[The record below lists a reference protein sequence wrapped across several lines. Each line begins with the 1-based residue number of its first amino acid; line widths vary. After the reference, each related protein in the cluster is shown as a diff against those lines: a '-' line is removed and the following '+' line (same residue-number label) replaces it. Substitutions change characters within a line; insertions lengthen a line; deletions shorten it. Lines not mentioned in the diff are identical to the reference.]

1 MTDIAKKARLTDAGG
16 KQSRK
21 ITSARERR
29 KMWRTTRLAWMLLLP
44 SFVFLA
50 AFTFY
55 PIGYSIWNSLYK
67 DNNATI
73 RTGPVYIGLKN
84 YVTLFTK
91 DQIFKQAFIN
101 NIIVAVVT
109 VPISLGLAIMM
120 AIFAN
125 KVKIGKGLVRVS
137 FFYPTLLP
145 MVAVAN
151 IWLFI
156 YTPGY
161 GMLGYIFNNNTWHFL
176 TDPDAVLWALIV
188 MMIWKQAGYVM
199 IFYISGLQNINPE
212 LYEAATIDGANGTQI
227 FWRITW
233 PMLMP
238 TTLYVMII
246 TMTNAFKLV
255 DHLYIL
261 TKGGPGNASNMLL
274 FYVYQKAFDQTNY
287 GMASA
292 ITVVVIV
299 LLLILTCVQFFTQDK
314 RTFYA

>member
-1 MTDIAKKARLTDAGG
+1 MTTAA
-16 KQSRK
+16 Q
-21 ITSARERR
+21 RR
-29 KMWRTTRLAWMLLLP
+29 KNLRALRRSPQMWRTTRLAWLLLLP
-44 SFVFLA
+44 SLIFLA
-50 AFTFY
+50 LFTFY
-55 PIGYSIWNSLYK
+55 PIGYSVWMSLYK
-67 DNNATI
+67 NNNATF
-73 RTGPVYIGLKN
+73 RTGPVYIGIQN

-91 DQIFKQAFIN
+91 DTIFRESLRN
-101 NIIVAVVT
+101 NIIVALVT
-109 VPISLGLAIMM
+109 VPTSIGLAIGM

-125 KVKIGKGLVRVS
+125 KVKLFKGAVRVA

-156 YTPGY
+156 YTPIY
-161 GMLGYIFNNNTWHFL
+161 GMLGYINPTWHFL
-176 TDPDAVLWALIV
+176 TDPKAVLWALIA

-212 LYEAATIDGANGTQI
+212 LYEAAHIDGANSGQI
-227 FWRITW
+227 FRSITW

-246 TMTNAFKLV
+246 TMTNAFKMV
-255 DHLYIL
+255 DHLYIM

-274 FYVYQKAFDQTNY
+274 FYVYQKAFDQSNY

-292 ITVVVIV
+292 ITVVVIAL
-299 LLLILTCVQFFTQDK
+299 LLLITCVQFFTQDK

>member
-1 MTDIAKKARLTDAGG
+1 MTDIAKNAQPMSGSKKAAR
-16 KQSRK
+16 R
-21 ITSARERR
+21 INPIRERR
-29 KMWRTTRLAWMLLLP
+29 RMWKTTRLAWMLLLP
-44 SFVFLA
+44 SFIFLA
-50 AFTFY
+50 MFTFY
-55 PIGYSIWNSLYK
+55 PIGYSIWMSLYK
-67 DNNATI
+67 NNNATF

-84 YVTLFTK
+84 YITLFTK
-91 DQIFKQAFIN
+91 DAIFTESLKN
-101 NIIVAVVT
+101 NIIVAVLT
-109 VPISLGLAIMM
+109 VPTSIALAIMM

-125 KVKIGKGLVRVS
+125 RVKFGKGLVRVS

-156 YTPGY
+156 YTPVY
-161 GMLGYIFNNNTWHFL
+161 GMLGYINATWHFL
-176 TDPDAVLWALIV
+176 TDPSAVLWALIV

-199 IFYISGLQNINPE
+199 VFYISGLQNINPE
-212 LYEAATIDGANGTQI
+212 LYEAARIDGANGTQI

-246 TMTNAFKLV
+246 TMTNAFKMV
-255 DHLYIL
+255 DHLYIM
-261 TKGGPGNASNMLL
+261 TKGGPGNSSNMLL

-299 LLLILTCVQFFTQDK
+299 MLLLITCVQFFTQDK
-314 RTFYA
+314 RTFYS

>member
-1 MTDIAKKARLTDAGG
+1 MERTITTRNVALMNERSKKWKR
-16 KQSRK
+16 
-21 ITSARERR
+21 
-29 KMWRTTRLAWMLLLP
+29 TRLAWFLLLP

-50 AFTFY
+50 MFTFY

-67 DNNATI
+67 DNMATMA
-73 RTGPVYIGLKN
+73 TGPQYIGLSN
-84 YVTLFTK
+84 YIKLFTK
-91 DQIFKQAFIN
+91 DQIFAESFKN
-101 NIIVAVVT
+101 NMIVVLTT
-109 VPISLGLAIMM
+109 VPTSLALALAM

-125 KVKIGKGLVRVS
+125 KVRACKGLVRVS

-151 IWLFI
+151 IWLYI
-156 YTPGY
+156 YTPQW
-161 GMLGYIFNNNTWHFL
+161 GMLAIFNPEWHFL
-176 TDPDAVLWALIV
+176 TDPAAVLWALIA
-188 MMIWKQAGYVM
+188 MMIWKQAGYIM

-212 LYEAATIDGANGTQI
+212 LYEAARIDGANAGQI
-227 FWRITW
+227 FRKITW

-246 TMTNAFKLV
+246 TMTNAFKMV
-255 DHLYIL
+255 DHLYIM

-274 FYVYQKAFDQTNY
+274 FYIYQKAFDQTNY

-292 ITVVVIV
+292 VTVVVIA
-299 LLLILTCVQFFTQDK
+299 LLLVITCIQFFTQDK

>member
-1 MTDIAKKARLTDAGG
+1 MTDIVKMGKQTKKAPQKPWR
-16 KQSRK
+16 

-50 AFTFY
+50 MFTFY
-55 PIGYSIWNSLYK
+55 PIGYSVWMSLFK
-67 DNNATI
+67 NNNATF
-73 RTGPVYIGLKN
+73 RTGPVYIGFKN

-91 DQIFKQAFIN
+91 DAIFTESLKN
-101 NIIVAVVT
+101 NIIVAIVT
-109 VPISLGLAIMM
+109 VPTSISLAIMM

-125 KVKIGKGLVRVS
+125 KVRIGKGLVRVS

-156 YTPGY
+156 YTPVY
-161 GMLGYIFNNNTWHFL
+161 GMLGYINSTWHFL
-176 TDPDAVLWALIV
+176 TDPAAVLWALIV

-199 IFYISGLQNINPE
+199 VFYISGLQNINPE
-212 LYEAATIDGANGTQI
+212 LYEAARIDGANGTQV
-227 FWRITW
+227 FWHITW

-238 TTLYVMII
+238 TTLYVSII
-246 TMTNAFKLV
+246 TMTNAFKMV
-255 DHLYIL
+255 DHLYIM
-261 TKGGPGNASNMLL
+261 TKGGPGNSSNMLL

-299 LLLILTCVQFFTQDK
+299 MLLLITCVQFFTQDK
-314 RTFYA
+314 RTFYS

>member
-1 MTDIAKKARLTDAGG
+1 
-16 KQSRK
+16 
-21 ITSARERR
+21 
-29 KMWRTTRLAWMLLLP
+29 LP
-44 SFVFLA
+44 SFIFLFL
-50 AFTFY
+50 FTFY
-55 PIGYSIWNSLYK
+55 PIGYSVWNSLYK

-73 RTGPVYIGLKN
+73 RTGPVYVGFQN
-84 YVTLFTK
+84 YITLFTK
-91 DQIFKQAFIN
+91 DKIFREAFKN
-101 NIIVAVVT
+101 NIIVAIVT
-109 VPISLGLAIMM
+109 VPTSIILAILM
-120 AIFAN
+120 AMFAN
-125 KVKIGKGLVRVS
+125 RVKIGKGLVRVS

-156 YTPGY
+156 YTPNY
-161 GMLGYIFNNNTWHFL
+161 GMLAYIFNNNTWHFL
-176 TDPDAVLWALIV
+176 TDPKAVLWALIV
-188 MMIWKQAGYVM
+188 MLIWKQAGYVM
-199 IFYISGLQNINPE
+199 VFFISGLQGINPE
-212 LYEAATIDGANGTQI
+212 LYEAATIDGANPTQT

-246 TMTNAFKLV
+246 TMTNAFKMV

-261 TKGGPGNASNMLL
+261 TKGGPGNSSNMLL

-299 LLLILTCVQFFTQDK
+299 MLLIVTIVQFFTQDK

>member
-1 MTDIAKKARLTDAGG
+1 MTAVAKARKLT
-16 KQSRK
+16 
-21 ITSARERR
+21 TERERR
-29 KMWRTTRLAWMLLLP
+29 KMWRNTRLAWALLLP
-44 SFVFLA
+44 SFIFLA
-50 AFTFY
+50 MFTFY
-55 PIGYSIWNSLYK
+55 PIGYSIWMSLYK
-67 DNNATI
+67 NNNATF

-84 YVTLFTK
+84 YVQLFTK
-91 DQIFKQAFIN
+91 DQIFRQSLIN

-109 VPISLGLAIMM
+109 VPTSVGLAIMM

-125 KVKIGKGLVRVS
+125 KVRIGKGLVRVS

-156 YTPGY
+156 YTPVY
-161 GMLGYIFNNNTWHFL
+161 GMLGYINREWHFL
-176 TDPDAVLWALIV
+176 TDPQAVLWALIV

-199 IFYISGLQNINPE
+199 VFYISGLQNINPE
-212 LYEAATIDGANGTQI
+212 LYEAATIDGANPTQI
-227 FWRITW
+227 FWKITW

-246 TMTNAFKLV
+246 TMTNAFKMV

-292 ITVVVIV
+292 ITVVVILM
-299 LLLILTCVQFFTQDK
+299 LLLITCVQFFTLDK
-314 RTFYA
+314 RTFYS